1 MVSFATMIWEWNGN
15 FRIFRNVGEIDGENI
30 WVYKVRIDWKDK
42 GKRLFIK
49 MATRVTKFLSYFKL
63 PDPLEQFK
71 SKPFPFKLRHRF
83 PYHKINDQNPI
94 SK

>member
-1 MVSFATMIWEWNGN
+1 MVSFATMIWERNGN
-15 FRIFRNVGEIDGENI
+15 FRLFRNVGEIEGENT
-30 WVYKVRIDWKDK
+30 WVYKVRKNWRDK

-49 MATRVTKFLSYFKL
+49 MATRVT
-63 PDPLEQFK
+63 Q
-71 SKPFPFKLRHRF
+71 PFPIKLRHRF